1 MVLLICLV
9 LALIPLLGI
18 AWIVLY
24 SSVATVDGLFMSLIL
39 LAISGLF
46 GGNALVE
53 LRKRRSAPATA
64 QPGVA
69 GQGLGA
75 LVSGMVTRGRV
86 ERVEF
91 FESNVGQHNKSIVT
105 LSKGN
110 TPRQMLVLEGDVR
123 NALPAGRKVQ
133 ITFRKAQGNNVLV
146 NVSYS

>member
-69 GQGLGA
+69 GQGLK
-75 LVSGMVTRGRV
+75 
-86 ERVEF
+86 E
-91 FESNVGQHNKSIVT
+91 
-105 LSKGN
+105 LSSLSPMSAS
-110 TPRQMLVLEGDVR
+110 TTSR
-123 NALPAGRKVQ
+123 
-133 ITFRKAQGNNVLV
+133 
-146 NVSYS
+146 S